1 MVIWL
6 LFVLAAGDVWSQW
19 DIFDSKLM
27 RGTIAK
33 SELTPILRATLKNAD
48 YDPTI
53 IDSYEKFLP
62 DLLYKEDLEMIM
74 TSGELYEFAE
84 IRQKEIYKAF
94 LKELKI

>member
-1 MVIWL
+1 
-6 LFVLAAGDVWSQW
+6 
-19 DIFDSKLM
+19 M